1 MNSVNIIGRLTR
13 DPELRKTAVSAVQ
26 DVSEDE
32 IRELQRRLNA

>member
-13 DPELRKTAVSAVQ
+13 DPELQKTADSTAQ